1 MTRPIQARLLR
12 WAAAFLFTYSLILT
26 LSPAVRERT
35 LEVDY
40 RLSHWLGFF
49 VWLILTAVLHRES
62 SRRLPDS
69 DPYLL
74 PVAALLSGWGLLTIW
89 RLDPTFGMRQL
100 TWLCLSIALTILVLR
115 LPADL
120 GYLRRYKYIALAGG
134 LFLTTLTLL
143 FGTNPIGL
151 GPRLWLG
158 CCGVYFQ
165 PSEPLKLL
173 LVVYLA
179 AYFADRLH
187 LDAFGR
193 SHLGLILPLAM
204 PTLVMTGLALGILL
218 IQRDLGTASIFL
230 VLYTIQLFVASGKR
244 RVLLVTASGLI
255 LAALVGYFFIDI
267 VHVRLVAWLDPWTD
281 PSGRSYQIIQSLLA
295 IANGGTFGRGPG
307 LGAPGLVPV
316 AISDFVFAALAEETG
331 LLGAVALLGL
341 FGLLIARGMRAA
353 LLAPDRFRRLL
364 AAGLTAYL
372 GVQALLILGGNLRLL
387 PLTGVTLP
395 FVSYGGSSLVTSF
408 LAVILLL
415 RIGGQ
420 PDEEPAALP
429 DPRPYPLLSGFF
441 LLGLTAAAL
450 ATGWWSVIR
459 GPDLLTR
466 TDNARRSIADRYVP
480 RGDLL
485 DRRNTPIT
493 VTQGE
498 TGAYA
503 RQYLYPA
510 LAPVTGYTDPIYGQ
524 GGLEATLDEYLR
536 GLQGNPAS
544 LIWWDHLLY
553 GTPPPGLDVRLS
565 LDLDLQKLADE
576 SLGGGA
582 GAVILLNAQSGEI
595 LVMASAP
602 SYDPNRLAE
611 IGESLLTD
619 PSTPLVNRA
628 AQGSYPIGDALTTL
642 QTAYAREGTL
652 SSDELNQFYEML
664 GFYSA
669 PELRLPVAAPD
680 TKEDITH
687 PHVSPLQ
694 MALAASILSND
705 GTRPAPRIALA
716 VDTPRQGWVI
726 LPALG
731 SPRETLLPADAK
743 QAAQEHLA
751 EGSPYWEFSGQG
763 TDKDKIVTWYVS
775 GTPSGWQGTPLT
787 VVVLLEA
794 DSPARARGIGQAL
807 LDAALGE

>member
-1 MTRPIQARLLR
+1 MFR
-12 WAAAFLFTYSLILT
+12 WAAAFLFIYSLILT

-35 LEVDY
+35 FEVDY
-40 RLSHWLGFF
+40 RLSHWLGFS
-49 VWLILTAVLHRES
+49 VWVILAAILHRES
-62 SRRLPDS
+62 SKALPDS

-74 PVAALLSGWGLLTIW
+74 PVAALLSGWGLMTIW
-89 RLDPTFGMRQL
+89 RLEAAFGMRQL
-100 TWLCLSIALTILVLR
+100 AWLSLSAALVVIVLR

-120 GYLRRYKYIALAGG
+120 GYLRRYKYLALAGG
-134 LFLTTLTLL
+134 LLLTTLTLL
-143 FGTNPIGL
+143 FGTNPIGI

-173 LVVYLA
+173 LVIYLA
-179 AYFADRLH
+179 AYFADRFH
-187 LDAFGR
+187 VGAFSR
-193 SHLGLILPLAM
+193 SRLALVLPLAM
-204 PTLVMTGLALGILL
+204 PTLVMTGLALAILL

-230 VLYTIQLFVASGKR
+230 VLYTILLFAASGKH

-267 VHVRLVAWLDPWTD
+267 IHVRLVAWLDPWTD

-331 LLGAVALLGL
+331 LLGAIALLAL
-341 FGLLIARGMRAA
+341 FGLLVGRGMRAA

-408 LAVILLL
+408 LAATLLL

-420 PDEEPAALP
+420 PDDEPASLP
-429 DPRPYPLLSGFF
+429 DPRPYPLLGGFF

-450 ATGWWSVIR
+450 ATGWWAVIR

-485 DRRNTPIT
+485 DRRNLPIT

-498 TGAYA
+498 TGGYT

-524 GGLEATLDEYLR
+524 GGLEAALDEYLR

-544 LIWWDHLLY
+544 MIWWDHLLY
-553 GTPPPGLDVRLS
+553 GTPPAGLDVRLS
-565 LDLDLQKLADE
+565 IDLDLQRLADE
-576 SLGGGA
+576 SLAGQA
-582 GAVILLNAQSGEI
+582 GAVVLLNAQSGEI

-602 SYDPNRLAE
+602 TYDPNRLGE

-628 AQGSYPIGDALTTL
+628 AQGSYPIGSALDAL
-642 QTAYAREGTL
+642 QRAHAGEGRL
-652 SSDELNQFYEML
+652 STDELIHYYEML
-664 GFYSA
+664 GFLDA
-669 PELRLPVAAPD
+669 PELRLPVGTPD
-680 TKEDITH
+680 TPENIANLH
-687 PHVSPLQ
+687 ASPLQ
-694 MALAASILSND
+694 MALAAAVLSND

-716 VDTPRQGWVI
+716 VDTPQQGWVI
-726 LPALG
+726 LPPLG
-731 SPRETLLPADAK
+731 EPREVLSSAAAK
-743 QAAQEHLA
+743 RAAQENLA

-763 TDKDKIVTWYVS
+763 TDDDKTVTWYVS
-775 GTPSGWQGTPLT
+775 GTPPGWQGTPLT
-787 VVVLLEA
+787 VVVLIEA
-794 DSPARARGIGQAL
+794 DSPARARGIGQEL